1 MNALSYYFYRAEIY
15 TGIMDA
21 PTRTQGIYVSDF
33 RERPDESLKKLIAK
47 IEYDLKCE
55 KGTIEILEFSFLQLF

>member
-15 TGIMDA
+15 TGMSAA
-21 PTRTQGIYVSDF
+21 PTRAQGVYVSSF
-33 RERPDESLKKLIAK
+33 REKPDQSLTNLLAK

-55 KGTIEILEFSFLQLF
+55 KGTIEILEFSFLQLI